1 MNDFQL
7 FEDFVPTCDAEVDI
21 GQVVFDATTKTDYKI
36 TALTGRT
43 ILVDDFSYPIEGPKA
58 MKKANL
64 HWVGTHWVHL
74 PRPWI
79 LTVEEW
85 DGKTFIAQFHDTQA
99 EMMVEGDPSLLSPE
113 KGVIMKFPNQGQVT
127 LFKLRRMIIRLDA
140 VALVNGLKS
149 DLGENG
155 PFGSTLDLVMSQATL
170 RETLSPT
177 IKNTLIDE
185 LEKAWDRAAPE
196 GVWWAIGGHGE
207 TWCSGCAKQLFGCF
221 CGDSA

>member
-1 MNDFQL
+1 MMNDFL
-7 FEDFVPTCDAEVDI
+7 FLGDFVPTCDAEVNI
-21 GQVVFDATTKTDYKI
+21 GQAVFDATTKNDYTI

-43 ILVDDFSYPIEGPKA
+43 IVANCTSTWEVKGL
-58 MKKANL
+58 KKANL

-85 DGKTFIAQFHDTQA
+85 DGKTFIAQFHTTQA
-99 EMMVEGDPSLLSPE
+99 EMMVDGSTE
-113 KGVIMKFPNQGQVT
+113 KEAILKFQNQGPIT
-127 LFKLRRMIIRLDA
+127 LFKLRRMLIRLDA

-155 PFGSTLDLVMSQATL
+155 PFGTTLDLVMSQATL
-170 RETLSPT
+170 RETLSPK

-196 GVWWAIGGHGE
+196 GVWWAIGGQGE
-207 TWCSGCAKQLFGCF
+207 TWCSDCASLMLRCS
-221 CGDSA
+221 CGDCA